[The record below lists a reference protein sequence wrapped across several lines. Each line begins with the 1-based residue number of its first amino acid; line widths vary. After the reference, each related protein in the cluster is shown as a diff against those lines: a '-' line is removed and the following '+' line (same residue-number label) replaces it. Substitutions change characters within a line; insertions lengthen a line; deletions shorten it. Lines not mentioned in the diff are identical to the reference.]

1 MNPEEGKDDPIVLS
15 SILDNADAF
24 MWLKLFALFSLVV
37 QSLDGRC
44 SKSPSYILVFI
55 PSFKNTAPWL
65 V

>member
-24 MWLKLFALFSLVV
+24 MWLKLFPLFSLVV

-44 SKSPSYILVFI
+44 SKSPVLHTCIHPF
-55 PSFKNTAPWL
+55 F
-65 V
+65 